1 MNKWKI
7 AFFTLA
13 GTVLFAVILVVFLAT
28 KPVDDVDLTKSTEND
43 VAEGNVLV
51 VQTTAREFESISKN
65 YLKDAAKGS
74 PLPIDFTVG
83 DDIQLRSK
91 LTVFYTE
98 IPITMNFEPIV
109 DENGNIILKQT
120 GMNVGL
126 LNIPPETTM
135 KIMRDTVEF
144 PSWITVNP
152 NDAEIY
158 VDLSR
163 VNIASGSRVRAKELD
178 LPNDKILL
186 EIIVPTELGSEE

>member
-7 AFFTLA
+7 AFFALA
-13 GTVLFAVILVVFLAT
+13 GTILFAFILVVYLAT
-28 KPVDDVDLTKSTEND
+28 KPVDDVNLTKSSESD
-43 VAEGNVLV
+43 VAEGNVLI
-51 VQTTAREFESISKN
+51 VQTTTKEFESISKKF
-65 YLKDAAKGS
+65 LKDAAKGS

-83 DDIQLRSK
+83 EDIQLKSK

-109 DENGNIILKQT
+109 DESGNITLKQT

-135 KIMRDTVEF
+135 KIMKDTVEF

-152 NDAEIY
+152 NKAEIY

-163 VNIASGSRVRAKELD
+163 LNIASGSRVRAKELD

-186 EIIVPTELGSEE
+186 EIIVPAE

>member
-1 MNKWKI
+1 MNKWKV
-7 AFFTLA
+7 AFFALA
-13 GTVLFAVILVVFLAT
+13 GTVLFAILLVVFLAT
-28 KPVDDVDLTKSTEND
+28 RPVDGVD
-43 VAEGNVLV
+43 VAKSSAGESESKGNVLV
-51 VQTTAREFESISKN
+51 VQTTTKELESISKK

-74 PLPIDFTVG
+74 PLPIDFTIG
-83 DDIQLRSK
+83 DDIQLRST

-98 IPITMNFEPIV
+98 IPISMNFEPIV
-109 DENGNIILKQT
+109 DDKGNIILKQT

-135 KIMRDTVEF
+135 KIMRDSVEF

-152 NDAEIY
+152 NKAEIY
-158 VDLSR
+158 IDLSR

-186 EIIVPTELGSEE
+186 EIIVPGE

>member
-7 AFFTLA
+7 AFFALA
-13 GTVLFAVILVVFLAT
+13 GTVLFTILLVVYLAT
-28 KPVDDVDLTKSTEND
+28 KPVDGVIVAKSSEGESE
-43 VAEGNVLV
+43 VKGNVLV
-51 VQTTAREFESISKN
+51 VQTTTKELESISKK

-74 PLPIDFTVG
+74 PLPLDFTIG

-98 IPITMNFEPIV
+98 IPITMNFDPIV
-109 DENGNIILKQT
+109 DDKGNIILKQT

-135 KIMRDTVEF
+135 KIMRDSVEF

-152 NDAEIY
+152 NKAEIY
-158 VDLSR
+158 IDLSR
-163 VNIASGSRVRAKELD
+163 INIASGSRIRAKELN
-178 LPNDKILL
+178 LPKDKILL
-186 EIIVPTELGSEE
+186 EIIVPGE

>member
-7 AFFTLA
+7 AFFALA
-13 GTVLFAVILVVFLAT
+13 GTILFVIILVVYLAT
-28 KPVDDVDLTKSTEND
+28 KPVDDVNLTKSSESD
-43 VAEGNVLV
+43 AAEGNVLV
-51 VQTTAREFESISKN
+51 VQTTTKEFESISKKF
-65 YLKDAAKGS
+65 LKDAAKGS
-74 PLPIDFTVG
+74 PLPIDFTVSE
-83 DDIQLRSK
+83 DIQLKSK

-109 DENGNIILKQT
+109 DESGNITLKQT

-135 KIMRDTVEF
+135 KIMKDTVEF

-152 NDAEIY
+152 NKAEIY

-163 VNIASGSRVRAKELD
+163 LNIASGSRVRAKELD

-186 EIIVPTELGSEE
+186 EIIVPAE

>member
-13 GTVLFAVILVVFLAT
+13 GTILFAIILVVYLAT
-28 KPVDDVDLTKSTEND
+28 KPVDDVSLTKSTESD
-43 VAEGNVLV
+43 ATEGNVLV
-51 VQTTAREFESISKN
+51 VQTTAKEFESISKK
-65 YLKDAAKGS
+65 YLQDAAKGS

-83 DDIQLRSK
+83 DDIQLKSK

-109 DENGNIILKQT
+109 DESGNIILKQT
-120 GMNVGL
+120 EMNVGL

-152 NDAEIY
+152 NKAEIY

-178 LPNDKILL
+178 LPNNKILL
-186 EIIVPTELGSEE
+186 EIIVPAE

>member
-13 GTVLFAVILVVFLAT
+13 GTVLFAIILIVFLAT
-28 KPVDDVDLTKSTEND
+28 KPVDDVDVTQNTESD
-43 VAEGNVLV
+43 LAEGNVLV
-51 VQTTAREFESISKN
+51 VQTTTKEFESISKN

-109 DENGNIILKQT
+109 DESGNIILKQT

-186 EIIVPTELGSEE
+186 EIIVPTELESED

>member
-13 GTVLFAVILVVFLAT
+13 GTILFAIILVVYLAT
-28 KPVDDVDLTKSTEND
+28 KPVENVNSLESSEND
-43 VAEGNVLV
+43 EFEGNVLV
-51 VQTTAREFESISKN
+51 VETTTKEFESISKK

-83 DDIQLRSK
+83 DDIQLKSQ
-91 LTVFYTE
+91 LSVFYTE

-109 DENGNIILKQT
+109 DERGNITLKQT

-152 NDAEIY
+152 NEAEIY

-163 VNIASGSRVRAKELD
+163 LNIASGSRVRAKELD
-178 LPNDKILL
+178 LPNNKILL
-186 EIIVPTELGSEE
+186 EIIVPAE

>member
-7 AFFTLA
+7 AFFALA
-13 GTVLFAVILVVFLAT
+13 GTVLFTILLVVYLAT
-28 KPVDDVDLTKSTEND
+28 KPVDGVIVAKSSEGESE
-43 VAEGNVLV
+43 VKGNVLV
-51 VQTTAREFESISKN
+51 VQTTTKELESISKK

-74 PLPIDFTVG
+74 PLPLDFTIG

-98 IPITMNFEPIV
+98 IPITMNFDPIV
-109 DENGNIILKQT
+109 DDKGNIILKQT

-135 KIMRDTVEF
+135 KIMRDSVEF

-152 NDAEIY
+152 NKAEIY
-158 VDLSR
+158 IDLSR
-163 VNIASGSRVRAKELD
+163 INIASGSRIRAKELN
-178 LPNDKILL
+178 LPKAKILL
-186 EIIVPTELGSEE
+186 EIIVPGE